1 MVQNLESLISDVGYI
16 INNADKL
23 SNPKDYI
30 QIISKIQY
38 IISSSNAKFYEGIKR
53 KRIPFD
59 EIERYMDLDSILING
74 CSTIGSIE
82 IARILR
88 FGEKAVSNVI
98 DIICIDQQRAITQ
111 RDTITNYIKMR
122 RYKYEFLPNNIYGF
136 RVSLNEELIIPN
148 LYGIYFYIKVDLSN
162 LKLYITINMAGNLF
176 IKKNG
181 LNYILYFNDFGLFS
195 IIYKFFRYKDKDI
208 KDLEEYEK
216 YKDKIKEIINKGFN
230 DRDIDNLRIL
240 FGEKDIDKIR
250 KNLDKYLEKHPGSV
264 YKSLYK
270 VIEYV

>member
-1 MVQNLESLISDVGYI
+1 MVQNLESLILDVRYI

-53 KRIPFD
+53 KRMPFY

-88 FGEKAVSNVI
+88 FSEKAVSNVI

-111 RDTITNYIKMR
+111 RDTITNYIKMK
-122 RYKYEFLPNNIYGF
+122 RYKYKFLPNNIYGF

-230 DRDIDNLRIL
+230 DRDIDNLRRL
-240 FGEKDIDKIR
+240 FSEKDIDKIR